1 MPQIDAAQMNTTQTL
16 PEDVLLI
23 TDAPGKKMNSPW
35 ALWMGGSF

>member
-1 MPQIDAAQMNTTQTL
+1 MPQTDAAQMNTAQTL
-16 PEDVLLI
+16 PEDALPI